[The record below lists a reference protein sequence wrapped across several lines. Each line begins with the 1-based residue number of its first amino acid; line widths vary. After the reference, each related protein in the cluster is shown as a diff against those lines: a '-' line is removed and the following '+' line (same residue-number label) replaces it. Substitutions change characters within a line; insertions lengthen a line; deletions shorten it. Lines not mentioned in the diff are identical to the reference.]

1 MTQIE
6 TIVGKDFPKKV
17 MPFID
22 HAVNSIDIIV
32 FDWRWYPQNPGASVQ
47 LFNQAILRAVRRK
60 VKVRVIA
67 NSDKIINILKAEG
80 CQVKKLTTK
89 KLVHCKMM
97 IVDEQIAIVGS
108 HNYTESAFQWNLELS
123 VVFDSPS
130 AIAECLVFLII
141 YLIQMPEVTGI
152 DKLLSAIPKKRF
164 SKFREFGTS
173 QSGFTRYGEEDLY
186 LLFTEFGN
194 TTLGIDKYAN
204 ILLLSGIYR
213 TGNNSGTTKVYREP
227 FYIPKDPK
235 DPVVVANRQKNG

>member
-1 MTQIE
+1 MPQIK

-47 LFNQAILRAVRRK
+47 LFNQAVLRAVRRK

-97 IVDEQIAIVGS
+97 IVDEQIAVVGS

-130 AIAECLVFLII
+130 AIAECLVF
-141 YLIQMPEVTGI
+141 
-152 DKLLSAIPKKRF
+152 F
-164 SKFREFGTS
+164 NN
-173 QSGFTRYGEEDLY
+173 
-186 LLFTEFGN
+186 LF
-194 TTLGIDKYAN
+194 
-204 ILLLSGIYR
+204 
-213 TGNNSGTTKVYREP
+213 NSN
-227 FYIPKDPK
+227 
-235 DPVVVANRQKNG
+235 A